1 MTTATDRGEQNI
13 RKAVEAIQAEMP
25 NLPTAAE
32 LAGPI
37 LSTIYRLHDLH
48 DLAWYISFLS
58 DKALDAE
65 AAFVRLIDDVAALVE
80 AAVEGCCV
88 ERDDPATLSAAAR
101 RIILAVSQSGDVRLQ
116 HHARRGVAIL
126 D

>member
-1 MTTATDRGEQNI
+1 MTTTTDQDRGEQHI
-13 RKAVEAIQAEMP
+13 REAVWAVEADMP

-37 LSTIYRLHDLH
+37 LSTIYRLHDLQN
-48 DLAWYISFLS
+48 LAWNISFLNNR
-58 DKALDAE
+58 ALDAE
-65 AAFVRLIDDVAALVE
+65 AAFVGLIDDVAAL
-80 AAVEGCCV
+80 VEGCCV

>member
-1 MTTATDRGEQNI
+1 MSTTTEQDRGEQNI
-13 RKAVEAIQAEMP
+13 REAIEAEMP
-25 NLPTAAE
+25 NLPTVAE

-37 LSTIYRLHDLH
+37 LSTIYRLHDLQN
-48 DLAWYISFLS
+48 LAWNISFLNNR
-58 DKALDAE
+58 ALDAE
-65 AAFVRLIDDVAALVE
+65 AAFVGLIDDVAAL
-80 AAVEGCCV
+80 VEGCCV